1 MAFLYD
7 VSLNPESGTLPGI
20 ADDMNSLHKELTAI
34 LTKISGHPF
43 VTSEGSL
50 FMQVPKALKKCAK
63 DLKSNYAK
71 VWDDTI
77 IFYEPKAY
85 GASSNKADSY
95 VWFGEFF
102 LKPQPRLVLE
112 KVLWH
117 EYLHLVVNLPKEMHH
132 GKINDIIKHCIGL
145 PGDPNP
151 LGTVG
156 LEC

>member
-7 VSLNPESGTLPGI
+7 VSLNPDSGTLPGI
-20 ADDMNSLHKELTAI
+20 ADDMNGLHKELTAI

-50 FMQVPKALKKCAK
+50 FMQVPKSLKKCAK
-63 DLKSNYAK
+63 DLKSNYGK

-102 LKPQPRLVLE
+102 LCIL
-112 KVLWH
+112 
-117 EYLHLVVNLPKEMHH
+117 
-132 GKINDIIKHCIGL
+132 GGIGL
-145 PGDPNP
+145 LNKYFGIKLIKAWGIRGSLQARGERQRCTKRNASA
-151 LGTVG
+151 LH
-156 LEC
+156 

>member
-7 VSLNPESGTLPGI
+7 ASLNPASGELPGI
-20 ADDMNSLHKELTAI
+20 ADDMNEFHKSLTAI
-34 LTKISGHPF
+34 LVKISGHPF
-43 VTSEGSL
+43 VTDDGSL
-50 FMQVPKALKKCAK
+50 FAKVPPALVKCHSG
-63 DLKSNYAK
+63 LKSNYK
-71 VWDDTI
+71 KIWDDTVI
-77 IFYEPKAY
+77 YYDPAEY
-85 GASSNKADSY
+85 GASANRKDLF
-95 VWFGEFF
+95 VFFGKFF

-117 EYLHLVVNLPKEMHH
+117 ELLHLVVDLPKEMHH
-132 GKINDIIKHCIGL
+132 GKINSIIKNCLKL